1 MRTPILLASAL
12 VLWQPAAT
20 AQPAQGPLAIKLF
33 QFVLGSQIHQSGA
46 SFEVLNGSAGDLELG
61 VFSTTGQSI
70 AGMSWR
76 IATADGRFDS
86 GAQIGTVVAG
96 PAYSL
101 LKYRWTIA
109 DGTHRFIGWQ
119 WQAGRRCDGGTGP
132 KCGTDPDG
140 ANDHRSDPVTCRHRA
155 PWVPWR

>member
-86 GAQIGTVVAG
+86 GASQSNGATAAFTEGRSPFGRLGSNSTASGT
-96 PAYSL
+96 P
-101 LKYRWTIA
+101 
-109 DGTHRFIGWQ
+109 
-119 WQAGRRCDGGTGP
+119 GRSP
-132 KCGTDPDG
+132 P
-140 ANDHRSDPVTCRHRA
+140 N
-155 PWVPWR
+155 WLI